1 MYPLGFDFEMGSS
14 SDLFGKGV
22 SLGFIWYPLG
32 FDFEIGSPSD
42 LFGRGVSLGFIW
54 YPLGFDFEIGSPSD
68 LFDTPL
74 NLVLPQ
80 LGYGVS
86 LSAGG
91 RLFQCGTTPRS
102 SLLWLP

>member
-54 YPLGFDFEIGSPSD
+54 YPLGFDFEIGSMIAHA
-68 LFDTPL
+68 LFAG
-74 NLVLPQ
+74 Q
-80 LGYGVS
+80 GRRAA
-86 LSAGG
+86 SANGAHKTAL
-91 RLFQCGTTPRS
+91 RP
-102 SLLWLP
+102 